1 MRRALA
7 LALVSVSLVGC
18 SAGVEGTWVGNLD
31 CDQVPFDVELTLEHD
46 SKLVY
51 VGAGTQDRAFKDL
64 EGNETTVAIE
74 FDATLELESKSGAQ
88 DLLTTLTCTSEE
100 TIRTLTGGADP
111 EVVSEGCEPR
121 RYDNYVVGWDGEDK
135 LTLSG
140 PDGCSGKLTRR

>member
-7 LALVSVSLVGC
+7 LVSLSWTLGAC
-18 SAGVEGTWVGNLD
+18 SAGVEGTWVGDLN

-51 VGAGTQDRAFKDL
+51 TGTGTQDRSFVSIGGD
-64 EGNETTVAIE
+64 ETRVAIE
-74 FDATLELESKSGAQ
+74 FDVTLELDSKAGAQ

-100 TIRTLTGGADP
+100 TIVTLAGGADP

-121 RYDNYVVGWDGEDK
+121 RFDNYVVGWDGEDK
-135 LTLSG
+135 LTVSG

>member
-18 SAGVEGTWVGNLD
+18 SAGVEGTWVGDLD

-46 SKLVY
+46 SKLAY
-51 VGAGTQDRAFKDL
+51 VGTGTQDRSFVSIAGD
-64 EGNETTVAIE
+64 ETRVAIE
-74 FDATLELESKSGAQ
+74 FDVSLELQSKGGAQ
-88 DLLTTLTCTSEE
+88 DLLTTLTCTSEQ
-100 TIRTLTGGADP
+100 TIQTLAGGADP
-111 EVVSEGCEPR
+111 VVVSEGCEPR

-135 LTLSG
+135 LTISG